1 MIYRYEGTF
10 IRSLLA
16 AIDHNH
22 NLHRKQARN
31 AKGKLIFSRRWS
43 KRAKRWKLIT
53 VKEKKDYAYLPIL
66 CANAS
71 KALSM
76 QSGENTT
83 YEHDP
88 VKIAPTIASLPAPP
102 TSLLVEEHKT
112 RF

>member
-1 MIYRYEGTF
+1 MDGNY
-10 IRSLLA
+10 
-16 AIDHNH
+16 
-22 NLHRKQARN
+22 
-31 AKGKLIFSRRWS
+31 SRRWS

-66 CANAS
+66 CAKAL

-76 QSGENTT
+76 QSGERIT
-83 YEHDP
+83 YEYDP

-102 TSLLVEEHKT
+102 TSQLVEEHKT